1 MNILDTL
8 KILAMRFLDVLVIL
22 LVLAVGLSL
31 IFINGAFITNII
43 NSLLAGQYIG
53 IDIGIQIVLVTLAM
67 VWIPIFIIRAAA
79 VPIPPRKRRG

>member
-8 KILAMRFLDVLVIL
+8 KTLAMRFLDVLVIL
-22 LVLAVGLSL
+22 LVLIVGLSL
-31 IFINGAFITNII
+31 IFINGAFISNII

-67 VWIPIFIIRAAA
+67 VWIPIFIIRAAT
-79 VPIPPRKRRG
+79 VPVHPRKRR